1 MIEPAKTDA
10 WLARV
15 FGASDAQ
22 ELARSYDQW
31 AETYDAD
38 MLAIGYLNPAIAC
51 SLLARHVTDRGGA
64 ILDAGCGT
72 GLIGEILSLLGYR
85 TLAGLDISAGMLE
98 RARRR
103 GIYADLRNGALGAP
117 LDYAD
122 GAFAAVICCGVFTA
136 GHAPAHAV
144 DELVRITRGGGRL
157 VLTIASS
164 AWEAGGF
171 KDRIEALERAGRWRL
186 LEATPV
192 YRPMPYSEAKGSATS
207 RTLAFGKL

>member
-1 MIEPAKTDA
+1 MTEPAETDA

-38 MLAIGYLNPAIAC
+38 MLVIGYLNPAIAC
-51 SLLARHVTDRGGA
+51 SLLARHVTDRDGA

-85 TLAGLDISAGMLE
+85 TLTGLDISDGMLE
-98 RARRR
+98 RALLR
-103 GIYADLRNGALGAP
+103 GVYADLRKGALGGP
-117 LDYAD
+117 LGYAD
-122 GAFAAVICCGVFTA
+122 SAFATVICCGVFTA
-136 GHAPAHAV
+136 GHAPAHAM
-144 DELVRITRGGGRL
+144 DELVRITRAGGRL
-157 VLTIASS
+157 ILTIASS

-171 KDRIEALERAGRWRL
+171 KDRIEAFERAGRWRL
-186 LEATPV
+186 LEATPP
-192 YRPMPYSEAKGSATS
+192 YRPMPFSEAKGAATS
-207 RTLAFGKL
+207 RTMAFEKL